1 MRRRDFIILLAGA
14 LGQWPFAVCAQQK
27 AMSVVGYLCDFSP
40 PANRGDLDRWP
51 VKQGLIETGFNEGQN
66 MASEYRFA
74 EFHYDRLPALAA
86 DLVSRKVD
94 GSVTFSGTTPARAAK
109 NATSTIP
116 IVFTNVT
123 DPVGAGLVA
132 SLARPGGNLTGFS
145 NITIEMQPK
154 RLELICELVPQATV
168 VALLLNPDNLWQG
181 EQYVGSMQKR
191 RVQRG
196 SSFRC

>member
-1 MRRRDFIILLAGA
+1 MRRRDIIILLAGA

-51 VKQGLIETGFNEGQN
+51 GKQGLSETGFIEGQN

-74 EFHYDRLPALAA
+74 EFHYNRLPALAA

-94 GSVTFSGTTPARAAK
+94 VIAASGTTAAIAAK

-116 IVFTNVT
+116 LVFT
-123 DPVGAGLVA
+123 
-132 SLARPGGNLTGFS
+132 
-145 NITIEMQPK
+145 
-154 RLELICELVPQATV
+154 
-168 VALLLNPDNLWQG
+168 
-181 EQYVGSMQKR
+181 
-191 RVQRG
+191 
-196 SSFRC
+196 